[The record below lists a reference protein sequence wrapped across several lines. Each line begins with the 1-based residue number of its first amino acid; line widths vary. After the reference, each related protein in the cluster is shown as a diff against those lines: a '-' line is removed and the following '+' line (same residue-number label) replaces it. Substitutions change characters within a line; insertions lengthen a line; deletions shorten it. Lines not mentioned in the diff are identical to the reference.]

1 MSTLKSI
8 YRFVSKRWQTL
19 HLDYRV
25 DFKPRS
31 RPESGEGLMEIN
43 TILDEH
49 KQTIAGEVKRIV
61 NYTEQL
67 HAIRK
72 RSEESNPLLPAWN
85 NSFLPGLDMAA
96 LYMYIADKKP
106 KKYMEVGSGNSTL
119 VAAAAKNQYSIDT
132 EIISIDPYPR
142 ADIDQVSQRIV
153 RRPFEQVGI
162 EWAEELDAGD
172 ILFIDNSHR
181 ALPNSDATVFFLEWL
196 PRLKQGVIVQ
206 VHDVYL
212 PWDYPQDMCDRG
224 YSEQYML
231 AAMVMSNP
239 LRYRPIFPAFWV
251 AQQPEMQAI
260 LTPLWKNKNLHG
272 VERHGG
278 SFWFE
283 IGPADALVHPAL
295 H

>member
-8 YRFVSKRWQTL
+8 YRFASKRWQTL

-25 DFKPRS
+25 DFTPRS
-31 RPESGEGLMEIN
+31 RPETGNGLKEIHA
-43 TILDEH
+43 ILDER
-49 KQTIAGEVKRIV
+49 KPQIEGEVKRIL

-72 RSEESNPLLPAWN
+72 RSDETNPLLPAWN
-85 NSFLPGLDMAA
+85 NSFLPGLDIAA
-96 LYMYIADKKP
+96 LYMNIAERKP

-119 VAAAAKNQYSIDT
+119 VAAAAKNQYSTDT

-153 RRPFEQVGI
+153 RRPFEQVGT
-162 EWAEELDAGD
+162 EWADELEAGD

-196 PRLKQGVIVQ
+196 PRLKEGVIVQ
-206 VHDVYL
+206 VHDIYL
-212 PWDYPQDMCDRG
+212 PWDYPQDMCERG
-224 YSEQYML
+224 YSEQYVL

-239 LRYRPIFPAFWV
+239 ARYRPIFPAFWI
-251 AQQPEMQAI
+251 AQQPDLQAT
-260 LTPLWKNKNLHG
+260 LAPLWENKNLHG

-283 IGPADALVHPAL
+283 IGPAIA
-295 H
+295 

>member
-19 HLDYRV
+19 HLDYHV
-25 DFKPRS
+25 NFTPRS
-31 RPESGEGLMEIN
+31 RPETGEGLKEIH
-43 TILDEH
+43 TILDERRP
-49 KQTIAGEVKRIV
+49 QIEGEVKRILD
-61 NYTEQL
+61 YTEQL

-72 RSEESNPLLPAWN
+72 RSDESNPLLPTWN
-85 NSFLPGLDMAA
+85 NDFLPGLDIAA
-96 LYMYIADKKP
+96 LYMYIAERKP

-119 VAAAAKNQYSIDT
+119 VAAAAKNLYSTDT

-153 RRPFEQVGI
+153 RRPFEQVGT
-162 EWAEELDAGD
+162 EWADELEAGD

-206 VHDVYL
+206 VHDIYL
-212 PWDYPQDMCDRG
+212 PWDYPQDMCERG
-224 YSEQYML
+224 YSEQYVL

-239 LRYRPIFPAFWV
+239 NRYRPIFPAFWI
-251 AQQPEMQAI
+251 AQQPEMQAT
-260 LTPLWKNKNLHG
+260 LAPLWENKNLHG

-283 IGPADALVHPAL
+283 IGPTIA
-295 H
+295 

>member
-19 HLDYRV
+19 HLDYHV
-25 DFKPRS
+25 NLTPRS
-31 RPESGEGLMEIN
+31 RPETGEGLKEIHA
-43 TILDEH
+43 ILEER
-49 KQTIAGEVKRIV
+49 KPQIEGEVKRIL

-72 RSEESNPLLPAWN
+72 RSDEPNPLLPAWN
-85 NSFLPGLDMAA
+85 NDFLPGLDIAA
-96 LYMYIADKKP
+96 LYMYIAERKP

-119 VAAAAKNQYSIDT
+119 VAAAAKSLYSTDT

-153 RRPFEQVGI
+153 RRPFEQVGTV
-162 EWAEELDAGD
+162 WADELEAGD

-206 VHDVYL
+206 VHDIYL
-212 PWDYPQDMCDRG
+212 PWDYPQDMCERG
-224 YSEQYML
+224 YSEQYVL

-239 LRYRPIFPAFWV
+239 NRYRPIFPAFWI
-251 AQQPEMQAI
+251 AQQPEMQAT
-260 LTPLWKNKNLHG
+260 LAPLWENKNLHS

-283 IGPADALVHPAL
+283 IGPAIA
-295 H
+295 

>member
-8 YRFVSKRWQTL
+8 YRFASKRWQTL

-25 DFKPRS
+25 NFTPRS
-31 RPESGEGLMEIN
+31 RPETGEGLKEIHA
-43 TILDEH
+43 ILDER
-49 KQTIAGEVKRIV
+49 KPQIEGEVKRIL

-72 RSEESNPLLPAWN
+72 RSDESNPLLPAWN
-85 NSFLPGLDMAA
+85 NNFLPGLDIAA
-96 LYMYIADKKP
+96 LYMYIAERKP

-119 VAAAAKNQYSIDT
+119 VAAAAKNQYSTDT

-153 RRPFEQVGI
+153 RRPFEQVGT
-162 EWAEELDAGD
+162 EWADELEAGD

-196 PRLKQGVIVQ
+196 PRLKPGVIVQ
-206 VHDVYL
+206 VHDIYL
-212 PWDYPQDMCDRG
+212 PWDYPQDMCERG
-224 YSEQYML
+224 YSEQYVL

-239 LRYRPIFPAFWV
+239 QRFRPILPVFWV
-251 AQQPEMQAI
+251 AQQPEMQTMLA
-260 LTPLWKNKNLHG
+260 PLWANKNLHG

-283 IGPADALVHPAL
+283 IGPAVA
-295 H
+295 

>member
-8 YRFVSKRWQTL
+8 YRFASKRWQTL

-25 DFKPRS
+25 NFTPRS
-31 RPESGEGLMEIN
+31 RPETGEGLKEIH
-43 TILDEH
+43 TILDER
-49 KQTIAGEVKRIV
+49 KPQIEGEVKRIL

-67 HAIRK
+67 HVIRK
-72 RSEESNPLLPAWN
+72 RSDESNPLLPAWN
-85 NSFLPGLDMAA
+85 NNFLPGLDIAA
-96 LYMYIADKKP
+96 LYMYIAERKP

-119 VAAAAKNQYSIDT
+119 VAAAAKNQYSTDT

-153 RRPFEQVGI
+153 RRPFEQVGT
-162 EWAEELDAGD
+162 EWADELEAGD

-181 ALPNSDATVFFLEWL
+181 VLPNSDATVFFLEWL

-206 VHDVYL
+206 VHDIYL
-212 PWDYPQDMCDRG
+212 PWDYEQDMCERG
-224 YSEQYML
+224 YSEQYVL

-239 LRYRPIFPAFWV
+239 QRYRPIFPAFWV
-251 AQQPEMQAI
+251 AQQPEMQAM
-260 LTPLWKNKNLHG
+260 LAPLWENKNLQG

-283 IGPADALVHPAL
+283 IGPAFA
-295 H
+295 

>member
-8 YRFVSKRWQTL
+8 YRSISKRWQTL
-19 HLDYRV
+19 HLDYHV
-25 DFKPRS
+25 NLVPRS
-31 RPESGEGLMEIN
+31 RPETGDGLKEMHL
-43 TILDEH
+43 ILDQRRAAI
-49 KQTIAGEVKRIV
+49 KNEVERIL
-61 NYTEQL
+61 NFAPEL

-85 NSFLPGLDMAA
+85 NNFLPGLDIAA
-96 LYMYIADKKP
+96 LYMFIADRKP

-119 VAAAAKNQYSIDT
+119 VAAAAKNQYSTDT

-142 ADIDQVSQRIV
+142 ADIDQVAQRIV
-153 RRPFEQVGI
+153 RRPFEQVGP
-162 EWAEELDAGD
+162 EWADELEAGD
-172 ILFIDNSHR
+172 MLFIDNSHR

-196 PRLKQGVIVQ
+196 PRLKPGVIVQ

-212 PWDYPQDMCDRG
+212 PWDYPEDMCERG

-239 LRYRPIFPAFWV
+239 QRYRSIFPAFWV
-251 AQQPEMQAI
+251 AQQPEFQTV
-260 LTPLWKNKNLHG
+260 LSPLWDHENLRG

-283 IGPADALVHPAL
+283 IGPEVSWV
-295 H
+295 

>member
-25 DFKPRS
+25 NLSPRS
-31 RPESGEGLMEIN
+31 RPETGEGLKEIHA
-43 TILDEH
+43 ILEER
-49 KQTIAGEVKRIV
+49 KPQIEGEVKRIL

-72 RSEESNPLLPAWN
+72 RSDEPNPLLPAWN
-85 NSFLPGLDMAA
+85 NDFLPGLDIAA
-96 LYMYIADKKP
+96 LYMYIAERKP

-119 VAAAAKNQYSIDT
+119 VAAAAKSLYSTDT

-153 RRPFEQVGI
+153 RRPFEQVGT
-162 EWAEELDAGD
+162 EWANELEAGD

-206 VHDVYL
+206 VHDIYL
-212 PWDYPQDMCDRG
+212 PWDYPQDMCERG
-224 YSEQYML
+224 YSEQYVL

-239 LRYRPIFPAFWV
+239 DRYRPIFPAFWI
-251 AQQPEMQAI
+251 AQQPEMQETLA
-260 LTPLWKNKNLHG
+260 PLWENKNLHS

-283 IGPADALVHPAL
+283 IGPAVASID
-295 H
+295 

>member
-8 YRFVSKRWQTL
+8 YRFASKRWQTL

-25 DFKPRS
+25 NFTPRS
-31 RPESGEGLMEIN
+31 RPETGEGLKEIH
-43 TILDEH
+43 TILDER
-49 KQTIAGEVKRIV
+49 KPQIEGEVKRIL

-67 HAIRK
+67 HVIRK
-72 RSEESNPLLPAWN
+72 RSDESNPLLPAWN
-85 NSFLPGLDMAA
+85 NNFLPGLDIAA
-96 LYMYIADKKP
+96 LYMYIAERKP

-119 VAAAAKNQYSIDT
+119 VAAAAKNQYSTDT

-153 RRPFEQVGI
+153 RRPFEQVGT
-162 EWAEELDAGD
+162 EWADELEAGD

-181 ALPNSDATVFFLEWL
+181 VLPNSDATVFFLEWL

-206 VHDVYL
+206 VHDIYL
-212 PWDYPQDMCDRG
+212 PWDYEQDMCERG
-224 YSEQYML
+224 YSEQYVL

-239 LRYRPIFPAFWV
+239 QRYRPIFPAFWV
-251 AQQPEMQAI
+251 AHQPEMQAM
-260 LTPLWKNKNLHG
+260 LAPLWENKNLQG

-283 IGPADALVHPAL
+283 IGPAVA
-295 H
+295 

>member
-8 YRFVSKRWQTL
+8 YRFASKRWQTL

-25 DFKPRS
+25 NFTPRS
-31 RPESGEGLMEIN
+31 RPETGEGLKEIHA
-43 TILDEH
+43 ILDES
-49 KQTIAGEVKRIV
+49 KPQIEGEVKRIL

-72 RSEESNPLLPAWN
+72 RSDEPNPLLPAWN
-85 NSFLPGLDMAA
+85 NNFLPGLDIAA
-96 LYMYIADKKP
+96 LYMYIAERKP

-119 VAAAAKNQYSIDT
+119 VAAAAKNLYSTDT

-153 RRPFEQVGI
+153 RRPFEQVGT
-162 EWAEELDAGD
+162 EWADELEAGD

-196 PRLKQGVIVQ
+196 PRLKPGVIVQ
-206 VHDVYL
+206 VHDIYL
-212 PWDYPQDMCDRG
+212 PWDYPQDMCERG
-224 YSEQYML
+224 YSEQYVL

-239 LRYRPIFPAFWV
+239 QRYRPIFPAFWV
-251 AQQPEMQAI
+251 AQQPEMQTMLA
-260 LTPLWKNKNLHG
+260 PLWANKNLHG

-283 IGPADALVHPAL
+283 IGPAIA
-295 H
+295 

>member
-8 YRFVSKRWQTL
+8 YRFASKRWQTL

-25 DFKPRS
+25 NFTPRS
-31 RPESGEGLMEIN
+31 RPETGEGLKEIHA
-43 TILDEH
+43 ILDER
-49 KQTIAGEVKRIV
+49 KPQIEGEVKRIL

-72 RSEESNPLLPAWN
+72 RSDESNPLLPAWN
-85 NSFLPGLDMAA
+85 NNFLPGLDIAA
-96 LYMYIADKKP
+96 LYMYIAERKP

-119 VAAAAKNQYSIDT
+119 VAAAAKNLYSTDT

-153 RRPFEQVGI
+153 RRPFEQVGT
-162 EWAEELDAGD
+162 EWADELEAGD

-196 PRLKQGVIVQ
+196 PRLKPGVIVQ
-206 VHDVYL
+206 VHDIYL
-212 PWDYPQDMCDRG
+212 PWDYPQDMCERG
-224 YSEQYML
+224 YSEQYVL

-239 LRYRPIFPAFWV
+239 QRYRPIFPAFWV
-251 AQQPEMQAI
+251 AQQPEMQTMLA
-260 LTPLWKNKNLHG
+260 PLWANKNLHG

-283 IGPADALVHPAL
+283 IGPAFA
-295 H
+295 